1 MQQKNTSST
10 SPDPGATVLTPE
22 FLGSVSHGPGV
33 YQMLGRREVLYV
45 GKARDLRKRLSQ
57 YAHHS
62 GGPHSRTAVMLSHVH
77 RVETI
82 LTTTE
87 KEALILEASLI
98 KKHRPRYNVIL
109 RDDKN
114 YPLIKVTT
122 GEQWPRIVVTRRRTR
137 DNSRYF
143 GPYASTSAMR
153 ATLRLLYSMFPLR
166 RCRTVRQRSRPC
178 LNFQMGRCLAPCT
191 GEVNRETYSGLVRD
205 VLRVLEGRN
214 TELIG
219 ELEERMRAAAAE
231 LAFEKAA
238 RYRDQVAALRKTLE
252 RQVIAADHDL
262 DQDIFGLARQGG
274 SVGIAILFVRAGL
287 ITGVQSFFMADPIG
301 MDGRILAQTILQY
314 YSAQRQ
320 PPRELLLPHAAD
332 DTDLLTEHLAELR
345 HGPVRLHVPQRGR
358 RMQLMRMAAS
368 NAEQIFSEREK
379 KKKSWEVLADSLQKT
394 LRLRR
399 LPQVIECLDISNLAG
414 RQAVGSLVC
423 FREGEKYT
431 PGFRHYRIRLKEEPD
446 DYAMMREVLERRM
459 ETGLRRDNLPDMLL
473 LDGGKGQLNIGF
485 DVLQRYDLLER
496 IDLVAIAKEKQDE
509 GEKLFRPGRRNPIL
523 LPSHA
528 PALLYLMRI
537 RDEAHRFGI
546 TMHRRLR
553 RKETLHSRLDDLKGV
568 GEKRRKQLLRCLG
581 SYKRIRA
588 ASVEE
593 LTMVPGI
600 GPGLAASIHRQLQA
614 QRPRQDNNKGVH
626 EP

>member
-1 MQQKNTSST
+1 MS
-10 SPDPGATVLTPE
+10 TVLTPE
-22 FLGSVSHGPGV
+22 FLQTISHGPGV

-57 YAHHS
+57 YAHHA
-62 GGPHSRTAVMLSHVH
+62 GGPHSKTAVMLSHV
-77 RVETI
+77 RRIETI

-114 YPLIKVTT
+114 YPLIKITVR
-122 GEQWPRIVVTRRRTR
+122 ERWPRIVVTRRRTR
-137 DNSRYF
+137 DGSRYF

-153 ATLRLLYSMFPLR
+153 ATLKLLYSMFPLR
-166 RCRTVRQRSRPC
+166 RCRTVRERDRPC
-178 LNFQMGRCLAPCT
+178 LNFQMGRCLAPCA
-191 GEVNRETYSGLVRD
+191 GEVDREDYLAMVRD

-214 TELIG
+214 AELIG
-219 ELEERMRAAAAE
+219 EIEKKMHHAAAE

-238 RYRDQVAALRKTLE
+238 LYRDQIRALKKTLE
-252 RQVIAADHDL
+252 RQVIASDHDL
-262 DQDIFGLARQGG
+262 DQDVFGLARRDA

-287 ITGVQSFFMADPIG
+287 ITGAQNFFLADPIG
-301 MDGRILAQTILQY
+301 TDDQVLAETILQY
-314 YSAQRQ
+314 YSGQRQ
-320 PPRELLLPHAAD
+320 PPRELLLPLAVEDAD
-332 DTDLLTEHLAELR
+332 LVRERLAELR
-345 HGPVRLHVPQRGR
+345 QGPVRLHVPQRGR

-368 NAEQIFSEREK
+368 NAEQVFSEREK
-379 KKKSWEVLADSLQKT
+379 KRKSWDVLARTLERK

-399 LPQVIECLDISNLAG
+399 RPQVIECLDISNLGG

-423 FREGEKYT
+423 FREGEKHG
-431 PGFRHYRIRLKEEPD
+431 PGFRHYRIRTKDEPD

-459 ETGLRRDNLPDMLL
+459 ESGLRRDDLPDMLL
-473 LDGGKGQLNIGF
+473 LDGGKGQLNVGF
-485 DVLQRYDLLER
+485 DVLQCFGLLER

-528 PALLYLMRI
+528 PALLFLMRI

-546 TMHRRLR
+546 TLHRKLR
-553 RKETLHSRLDDLKGV
+553 RKETLHSRLDELAGV
-568 GEKRRKQLLRCLG
+568 GPKRRQQLLRSMG
-581 SYKRIRA
+581 SFKRIRQA
-588 ASVEE
+588 TMEE
-593 LTMVPGI
+593 LAAVPGI
-600 GPGLAASIHRQLQA
+600 GRGLAGSIFRQLHGDEGTA
-614 QRPRQDNNKGVH
+614 GAEKETSHRGSDVTS
-626 EP
+626 